1 MTTTLRR
8 VIIESPYAART
19 AAGIEANIAYA
30 RAAVHD
36 SLSRGEAPLVSHLLY
51 TQVFNDNV
59 ETERTTGI
67 RAGLAWGSAADAT
80 IVYTDRGI
88 SRGMEIGIDA
98 AKRANRVIEYR
109 ELGEAEAKEQRR

>member
-1 MTTTLRR
+1 MTETTNTMRR
-8 VIIESPYAART
+8 VIIESPYA
-19 AAGIEANIAYA
+19 GDIDANVAYA
-30 RAAVHD
+30 RRCVRD
-36 SLSRGEAPLVSHLLY
+36 SLSRGEAPSASHLIY
-51 TQVFNDNV
+51 TQVFDDNIQS
-59 ETERTTGI
+59 ERTMGI
-67 RAGLAWGSAADAT
+67 RAGLAWGGAADAT